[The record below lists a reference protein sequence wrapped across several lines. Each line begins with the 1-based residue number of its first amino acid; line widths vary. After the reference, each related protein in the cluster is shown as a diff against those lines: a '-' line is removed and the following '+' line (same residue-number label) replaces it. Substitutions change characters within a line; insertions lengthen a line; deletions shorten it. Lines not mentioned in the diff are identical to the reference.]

1 MRPLVWVLWVL
12 SLCGVSLAA
21 DARPAV
27 AVSDFSAAGIQ
38 PSEAQLMTSR
48 FQSALGRTGTFTVLE
63 RSQIQNILNEQ
74 GFQQTGACDSESCRI
89 RMGQL
94 LGVDYLVAGEIG
106 KIGQKF
112 VVTIRLLDVGTGA
125 QLFSVDGEHDGT
137 IEETFSSLMPAMAKA
152 VSGKYEKSH
161 KSAAPVAVAPVA
173 SAPAVAPALP
183 VAEAPTPAAAV
194 EPAEP
199 VAETTVA
206 TGIADAETVNLE
218 SKSSG
223 WNWVRISALSVTAL
237 AIGGAVFS
245 HIEYGKYSDDADAAK
260 AKYDAVAAG
269 GDFDTPWNEYTD
281 NHDKAKTYSTYRA
294 VCAGIA
300 AVGLAVTVVT
310 FF

>member
-1 MRPLVWVLWVL
+1 MIRSLILVLWVL
-12 SLCGVSLAA
+12 SLGAVAMAA
-21 DARPAV
+21 DTRPAV

-112 VVTIRLLDVGTGA
+112 VVTIRMLDVGTGA

-152 VSGKYEKSH
+152 VSSKYEKSK
-161 KSAAPVAVAPVA
+161 KSAVPAAVAPVA
-173 SAPAVAPALP
+173 AAPV
-183 VAEAPTPAAAV
+183 VAETPTPAAVV
-194 EPAEP
+194 EPTEP

-206 TGIADAETVNLE
+206 TGISDAETVNLQGKGQSE
-218 SKSSG
+218 
-223 WNWVRISALSVTAL
+223 WNWVRVSALSVTAL
-237 AIGGAVFS
+237 AVGGAIFS

-300 AVGLAVTVVT
+300 AAGLAVTVVT

>member
-1 MRPLVWVLWVL
+1 MIRSLILVLWVL
-12 SLCGVSLAA
+12 SLGAVAMAA
-21 DARPAV
+21 DTRPAV

-112 VVTIRLLDVGTGA
+112 VVTIRMLDVGTGA
-125 QLFSVDGEHDGT
+125 QFFSVDGEHDGT

-152 VSGKYEKSH
+152 VSSKYEKSK
-161 KSAAPVAVAPVA
+161 KSTAPAAVAPVA
-173 SAPAVAPALP
+173 AAP
-183 VAEAPTPAAAV
+183 VAAVNPTPAAVV
-194 EPAEP
+194 EPTEP

-206 TGIADAETVNLE
+206 TGISDAETVNLQGKGQSE
-218 SKSSG
+218 
-223 WNWVRISALSVTAL
+223 WNWVRVSALSVTAL
-237 AIGGAVFS
+237 GLGGAIFS
-245 HIEYGKYSDDADAAK
+245 HIQYGKYSDDADAAK

-300 AVGLAVTVVT
+300 AAGLAVTVVT